1 MKTINGLMKAFTLV
15 FLCNFYLTGVLPY
28 PWLVIVCYVK
38 IMFSI
43 NISREKQQ
51 ILCDSNGDC
60 LSEEACRF
68 IPITLFALS
77 AISVVIAALDALQPA
92 NIAERIECLAH
103 IFSGLIPRVVAG
115 LLVALL
121 QSEWSLILFLPVLVA
136 NCSFL
141 SCFSKKPKT
150 KTFAKVSSCSSIM
163 VPVTMKPD
171 ISLKERGLEEEVDIE
186 DRVTTKQTLGLLSI
200 VNITAFILITSAF
213 VATIYFLTRLQTDID
228 NYLNHTQMLQIFGFI
243 FLPGS
248 VLSIMCSLLI
258 FFVPSV
264 KLSEKHQT
272 AKMVLDIIIIITAIL
287 NLIIPGIYLVSPGS
301 QISFVFVKVSK
312 KYLIFL
318 GKILP
323 VSNIFRSMIEWM

>member
-1 MKTINGLMKAFTLV
+1 M
-15 FLCNFYLTGVLPY
+15 
-28 PWLVIVCYVK
+28 
-38 IMFSI
+38 
-43 NISREKQQ
+43 
-51 ILCDSNGDC
+51 
-60 LSEEACRF
+60 
-68 IPITLFALS
+68 
-77 AISVVIAALDALQPA
+77 IAALDAHKPDSV
-92 NIAERIECLAH
+92 AEKIECLAH

-115 LLVALL
+115 LLVVLFAR
-121 QSEWSLILFLPVLVA
+121 EWSLLLFVSVLIA

-141 SCFSKKPKT
+141 TCFKKKPKR
-150 KTFAKVSSCSSIM
+150 KTFAKVTSCSSIM

-171 ISLKERGLEEEVDIE
+171 ISLKERGLEEEVEIE
-186 DRVTTKQTLGLLSI
+186 DRVTTKQTLSLLSV
-200 VNITAFILITSAF
+200 VNIIVFILITSAF
-213 VATIYFLTRLQTDID
+213 VATIYFSTCLKTDI
-228 NYLNHTQMLQIFGFI
+228 NNNLNHTQMLQIFGFI

-287 NLIIPGIYLVSPGS
+287 ILVIPGIYLVSPGS

>member
-28 PWLVIVCYVK
+28 PWLVIVYY
-38 IMFSI
+38 ITMFSI

-171 ISLKERGLEEEVDIE
+171 ISLKERGLEEEVEFE
-186 DRVTTKQTLGLLSI
+186 DRIITKQTLGLLSI
-200 VNITAFILITSAF
+200 VNITVFILITSA
-213 VATIYFLTRLQTDID
+213 VVLTISFSSSFKTNI
-228 NYLNHTQMLQIFGFI
+228 NSYLSHTQMLEVLGTV
-243 FLPGS
+243 FLPGCA
-248 VLSIMCSLLI
+248 LAIITSLLI
-258 FFVPSV
+258 YFVPSI
-264 KLSEKHQT
+264 KLSENQQKI
-272 AKMVLDIIIIITAIL
+272 KMVIDIIIIITAIL
-287 NLIIPGIYLVSPGS
+287 ILIIPGIGLLSQGSP
-301 QISFVFVKVSK
+301 ISFVFVKVCQ
-312 KYLIFL
+312 FL
-318 GKILP
+318 
-323 VSNIFRSMIEWM
+323 N

>member
-1 MKTINGLMKAFTLV
+1 MFNVYINV
-15 FLCNFYLTGVLPY
+15 
-28 PWLVIVCYVK
+28 
-38 IMFSI
+38 
-43 NISREKQQ
+43 SREKQQ
-51 ILCDSNGDC
+51 IVCDSNGNC
-60 LSEEACRF
+60 LPEEAGRF
-68 IPITLFALS
+68 IPITLFSLS

-92 NIAERIECLAH
+92 NIAEKIECLAH

-115 LLVALL
+115 LLVVLFAR
-121 QSEWSLILFLPVLVA
+121 EWSVLLFVPVLIA

-141 SCFSKKPKT
+141 SCLKKNPKR
-150 KTFAKVSSCSSIM
+150 KTFAKVTSCSSIM

-171 ISLKERGLEEEVDIE
+171 ISLKERGLEEEVEIE

-287 NLIIPGIYLVSPGS
+287 ILVISGLYLVSQGS
-301 QISFVFVKVSK
+301 HISFIFVKVSK
-312 KYLIFL
+312 K
-318 GKILP
+318 
-323 VSNIFRSMIEWM
+323 